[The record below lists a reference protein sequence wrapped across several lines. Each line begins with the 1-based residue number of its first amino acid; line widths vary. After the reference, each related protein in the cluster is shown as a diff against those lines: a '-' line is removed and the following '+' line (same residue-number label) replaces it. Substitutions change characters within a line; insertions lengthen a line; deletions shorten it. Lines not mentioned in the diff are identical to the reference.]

1 MVKASDIYKYLCE
14 LAPMELK
21 MDFDNPG
28 FLVGDKEQELS
39 KCLVSLD
46 ITSDVIKEAAEKGCG
61 LIVSHHPVIWYE
73 MKSLCTDDMQ
83 AKRVMELIKNGIS
96 AICMHTNLDIA
107 NGGVNDVLC
116 DRLELENRDVFIAS
130 EGFENTGLGRIGEY
144 EKEYN
149 ITDYLELV
157 KAALGAKCLEY
168 YACRNVR
175 KVALVGGSAA
185 EFISDA
191 FIAGADTFITSDIKY
206 HDFQLAKELGINLID
221 AGHFNTENPVVFT
234 LYKKLSDKFPD
245 VEFYISESNSSVTSF
260 Y

>member
-1 MVKASDIYKYLCE
+1 
-14 LAPMELK
+14 
-21 MDFDNPG
+21 
-28 FLVGDKEQELS
+28 
-39 KCLVSLD
+39 
-46 ITSDVIKEAAEKGCG
+46 IKEAAEKGCG

-83 AKRVMELIKNGIS
+83 AKRVMELIRNGIS

-191 FIAGADTFITSDIKY
+191 FKAGADTFITSDIKY

-234 LYKKLSDKFPD
+234 LYKKLSDRFPD
-245 VEFYISESNSSVTSF
+245 VEFYVSESNSSVTSF

>member
-1 MVKASDIYKYLCE
+1 MVKASDIYKYMCE

-149 ITDYLELV
+149 IIYE
-157 KAALGAKCLEY
+157 
-168 YACRNVR
+168 
-175 KVALVGGSAA
+175 
-185 EFISDA
+185 
-191 FIAGADTFITSDIKY
+191 
-206 HDFQLAKELGINLID
+206 
-221 AGHFNTENPVVFT
+221 
-234 LYKKLSDKFPD
+234 
-245 VEFYISESNSSVTSF
+245 
-260 Y
+260 

>member
-1 MVKASDIYKYLCE
+1 MVKASDIYKYMCE

-46 ITSDVIKEAAEKGCG
+46 ITSDVIKEAVEKGCG

-83 AKRVMELIKNGIS
+83 AKRVMELIRNGIS

-130 EGFENTGLGRIGEY
+130 EGFENTGLGRIEEY
-144 EKEYN
+144 KKEYN
-149 ITDYLELV
+149 IPQKTSKSIIKLFNRA
-157 KAALGAKCLEY
+157 KIMNTIIGILGNDLK
-168 YACRNVR
+168 
-175 KVALVGGSAA
+175 
-185 EFISDA
+185 IS
-191 FIAGADTFITSDIKY
+191 
-206 HDFQLAKELGINLID
+206 
-221 AGHFNTENPVVFT
+221 T
-234 LYKKLSDKFPD
+234 L
-245 VEFYISESNSSVTSF
+245 FYRSNSHITIRISISVL
-260 Y
+260 

>member
-1 MVKASDIYKYLCE
+1 MVTVGQIYNVLNA
-14 LAPMELK
+14 LAPVRYQ
-21 MDFDNPG
+21 MDFDNSG
-28 FLVGDKEQELS
+28 FLVGDRNEE
-39 KCLVSLD
+39 VETVVTALD
-46 ITSDVIKEAAEKGCG
+46 ITDSVIEEAISLHAD
-61 LIVSHHPVIWYE
+61 LIVSHHPLLFHPLRNIR
-73 MKSLCTDDMQ
+73 SDDLTGRKVLALAQ
-83 AKRVMELIKNGIS
+83 HGIA

-149 ITDYLELV
+149 ITDYLEHV

-191 FIAGADTFITSDIKY
+191 FNAGADTFITSDIKY

-234 LYKKLSDKFPD
+234 LYKKLSGKFPD
-245 VEFYISESNSSVTSF
+245 VAVYVSES
-260 Y
+260 